1 MKKILFLHHST
12 GELIWRGKTNKYIY
26 KFTTLGDIQKL
37 FSRYNKDHSKDYS
50 ITEQS
55 FPKRSPYGWKNYP
68 YDYYN
73 IWVKNAGDKSFKEEP
88 TLEILTRE
96 YDVIILK
103 HCFPVCN
110 IQADKDSS
118 VGSDYK
124 SISNFKLQYKAL
136 KDKMHQFPETKF
148 IVWTG
153 AAQLK
158 SEVTEEEAKRARE
171 FFSWVCNEWDTP
183 GDNIFIWDFYN
194 LQTEGNLYFSKKYSA
209 GFGDSHPNSKFSGY
223 AARLFFNRI
232 IDVLETDG
240 LKTTLKGE
248 PI

>member
-26 KFTTLGDIQKL
+26 KYTTSGDIQKL
-37 FSRYNKDHSKDYS
+37 LARYNKDNSRNYS

-55 FPKRSPYGWKNYP
+55 FPKSSPYGWKNYP
-68 YDYYN
+68 YDYFN
-73 IWVKNAGDKSFKEEP
+73 IWVKNAGDKSYKEEP

-96 YDVIILK
+96 YDVIIFK

-110 IQADKDSS
+110 IQADSDSS
-118 VGSDYK
+118 IDSDYK
-124 SISNFKLQYKAL
+124 SVENYKLQYNAL
-136 KDKMHQFPETKF
+136 KEKMLQFPETKF

-158 SEVTEEEAKRARE
+158 SEVSENEARRAKE
-171 FFSWVCNEWDTP
+171 FFSWVSTEWDTP
-183 GDNIFIWDFYN
+183 GDNIYIWDFYN
-194 LQTEGNLYFSKKYSA
+194 LQTEGDIYFLKKHSA
-209 GFGDSHPNSKFSGY
+209 GYGNSHPNSKFSGY

-232 IDVLETDG
+232 IDVIEWDG
-240 LKTTLKGE
+240 KKTNLMGQ
-248 PI
+248 PV